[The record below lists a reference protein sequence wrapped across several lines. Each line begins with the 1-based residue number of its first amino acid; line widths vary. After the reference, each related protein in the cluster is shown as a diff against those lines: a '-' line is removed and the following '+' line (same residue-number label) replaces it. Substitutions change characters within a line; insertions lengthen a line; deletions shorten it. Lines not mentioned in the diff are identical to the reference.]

1 MRRSRLS
8 RDGWP
13 VAWPLCRYRHNGHN
27 AELGI
32 MPRRMRCALGCWSFP
47 ARLVGII
54 IANRTGFVSGSASS
68 TTRSKQMDTPQKTAI
83 RRSSGLGPLG
93 DHAARFGQSLSD
105 RNYAKDTIARY
116 LRCLALLAQAMEREG
131 VALEDLDEAQA
142 VALVGE
148 NIRRG
153 RRKRRIVRGITGGDR
168 APCCKSHLPDSPA
181 CRHHA

>member
-1 MRRSRLS
+1 
-8 RDGWP
+8 
-13 VAWPLCRYRHNGHN
+13 
-27 AELGI
+27 
-32 MPRRMRCALGCWSFP
+32 
-47 ARLVGII
+47 
-54 IANRTGFVSGSASS
+54 
-68 TTRSKQMDTPQKTAI
+68 MDTPQKTAI

-153 RRKRRIVRGITGGDR
+153 RSATSRAFVVGRFARFLADQSLGKPPAPPTLKEFARAERDLSTPAARPERENDLPLLAVRRPFLGIPLWRRGRGTVADYVG
-168 APCCKSHLPDSPA
+168 
-181 CRHHA
+181 